1 MAIGA
6 GDLIRRDFR
15 REAAGTPQFL
25 QFQVHPRAEASV
37 EDMLLCIDSCLQ
49 SCIDSSSR
57 IHWGG
62 PKVSEQYFIIFHN
75 NEWKISFKD
84 KHYGPYPDQEEAIEA
99 AVEAAYAM
107 GAIGIDAQV
116 LVQEAENTVRTE
128 WAYGMNFN
136 LFER

>member
-1 MAIGA
+1 MAIA
-6 GDLIRRDFR
+6 ADDLIHRDFR
-15 REAAGTPQFL
+15 RDVADTPQSL
-25 QFQVHPRAEASV
+25 QFQVHPHAEASV
-37 EDMLLCIDSCLQ
+37 EDMLLCIDSYLQ
-49 SCIDSSSR
+49 SCINSSQA

-62 PKVSEQYFIIFHN
+62 PKVSEQYFIIFDN

-84 KHYGPYPDQEEAIEA
+84 KHYGPYPDQDEAIEA

-116 LVQEAENTVRTE
+116 LVREAENKVRTE